1 MPLNFGGSHGFQGEA
16 EGEISHHGVGGGGG
30 LGLWR
35 NHLVFK
41 GGRGDQSQLTEIK
54 GKT

>member
-1 MPLNFGGSHGFQGEA
+1 MPLYFGESHGFQGEA
-16 EGEISHHGVGGGGG
+16 EGEISHHGGGG

-41 GGRGDQSQLTEIK
+41 GGRGGSVTTNRD
-54 GKT
+54 